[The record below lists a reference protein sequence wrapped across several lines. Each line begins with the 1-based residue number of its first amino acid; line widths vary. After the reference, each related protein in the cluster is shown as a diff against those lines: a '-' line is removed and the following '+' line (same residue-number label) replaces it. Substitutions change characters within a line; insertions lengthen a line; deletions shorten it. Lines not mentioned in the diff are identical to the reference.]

1 MGEEASRLYVVE
13 QGIIKVS
20 RTLPTGD
27 ERLLQLHKSGDTFG
41 WFYINRF
48 TRWTVAAQALTSA
61 TVRTIRRDA
70 LTPRLRATPAF
81 PMNFVDNLIEQ
92 LRRMLVRV
100 EALEHPEP
108 GPRLLAI
115 LADLAEYLGEPAG
128 DSYTLP
134 GVPTQGDLARMAGLN
149 RSTVNLL
156 INGYRREGI
165 LGGRRGILV
174 VYGAPTRAIL
184 MRAGLVV
191 S

>member
-1 MGEEASRLYVVE
+1 MGEEASCFYIVEKGVV
-13 QGIIKVS
+13 KVS
-20 RTLPTGD
+20 RMLPTGD
-27 ERLLQLHKSGDTFG
+27 ERVIQLHKPGDTFG
-41 WFYINRF
+41 WFYMNRWG
-48 TRWTVAAQALTSA
+48 RWTVGAQALTSA
-61 TVRTIRRDA
+61 TVRTIRREAFTRWMQSIPA
-70 LTPRLRATPAF
+70 LS
-81 PMNFVDNLIEQ
+81 MNFIDNLIEQ

-115 LADLAEYLGEPAG
+115 LADLAEHLGEPAS

-134 GVPTQGDLARMAGLN
+134 GFPTQGDLARMAGLN

-165 LGGRRGILV
+165 LGGRRGVLV

-184 MRAGLVV
+184 MKAGLAV